1 MEVSGMNLIESI
13 KMALKSIKSNKVRAL
28 LTMLGII
35 IGVASVITLVSVGQ
49 GSSQSVTEE
58 IGSLGTNLLTLDV
71 TDTESVQLDED
82 SIEDFEDLTTIANVA
97 PVVSGRVTAKSGET
111 STQVSITGT
120 TSSYLSVR
128 NITLSQ
134 GRFISDMDHELRQKI
149 VVLGSDTAS
158 TLFPRT
164 NPVGQSVQI
173 NGVSFEV
180 VGVLESVGSSLGTSG
195 DSVMIAPLS
204 TTQRITKNT
213 TIGTIYFQAENEDS
227 VTRSKFQIQGV
238 MTSLFPNQSDY
249 YSVTSQEDLMET
261 MSSVSD
267 TMTLMLAGIASISLL
282 VGGIGIMNI
291 MLVSVSERTKEIGI
305 RKAIGANR
313 ASILRQ
319 FLIEAVVLST
329 LGGIIGVVLGLG
341 TSKAIEFFSSQ
352 TISYSPTVTLGAF
365 LFSLFIG
372 VVFGVF
378 PANKASKLNPI
389 QALRHE

>member
-1 MEVSGMNLIESI
+1 MNLIESI

-49 GSSQSVTEE
+49 GSSQSVTED
-58 IGSLGTNLLTLDV
+58 IGSLGTNLLTLNV
-71 TDTESVQLDED
+71 TDTESVQLNEE
-82 SIEDFEDLTTIANVA
+82 SIEEFENLTTISSVA
-97 PVVSGRVTAKSGET
+97 PIVSGRVTAKSGET

-128 NITLSQ
+128 NLTLSQ

-213 TIGTIYFQAENEDS
+213 TIGTIYFQAENEES

-313 ASILRQ
+313 ASILLQ

-341 TSKAIEFFSSQ
+341 TSKLIEIFSSQ
-352 TISYSPTVTLGAF
+352 TISYSPTVTVGAF
-365 LFSLFIG
+365 LFSLLIG
-372 VVFGVF
+372 VLFGVF

-389 QALRHE
+389 QALRQE